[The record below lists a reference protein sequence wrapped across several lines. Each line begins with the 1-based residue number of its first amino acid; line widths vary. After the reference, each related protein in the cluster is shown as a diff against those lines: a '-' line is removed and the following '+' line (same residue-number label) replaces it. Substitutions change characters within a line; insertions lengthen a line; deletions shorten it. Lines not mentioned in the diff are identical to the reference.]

1 MGTGGHLHW
10 ARLRQLLAWRLCH
23 RRALGGNLAQH
34 CCRQPMDTGDRLHWD
49 LWGCVSWCRGVTAGT
64 ALSLIHI

>member
-23 RRALGGNLAQH
+23 RRAPGGNLSQH
-34 CCRQPMDTGDRLHWD
+34 CCRQPMDTGDRLRWD
-49 LWGCVSWCRGVTAGT
+49 PWGCVSWCRVVTAG
-64 ALSLIHI
+64 AACP